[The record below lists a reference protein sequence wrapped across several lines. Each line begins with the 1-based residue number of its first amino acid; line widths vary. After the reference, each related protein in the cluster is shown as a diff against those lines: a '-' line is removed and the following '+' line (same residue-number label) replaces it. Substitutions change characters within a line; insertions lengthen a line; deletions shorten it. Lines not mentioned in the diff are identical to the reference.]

1 MIEYRKIDL
10 YRMIKDN
17 GSVTIDVVPYDTK
30 LENYEMTYD
39 NYDEALAEINGLSI
53 ENEIY
58 F

>member
-1 MIEYRKIDL
+1 MTTYREADL

-30 LENYEMTYD
+30 LEHYEMIYD
-39 NYDEALAEINGLSI
+39 NYDEALADINGLSI

>member
-1 MIEYRKIDL
+1 MDSYKDIEL

-17 GSVTIDVVPYDTK
+17 GSVEITIVPHDGGEPT
-30 LENYEMTYD
+30 ERIFTHYE
-39 NYDEALAEINGLSI
+39 EAVSEINGLEY